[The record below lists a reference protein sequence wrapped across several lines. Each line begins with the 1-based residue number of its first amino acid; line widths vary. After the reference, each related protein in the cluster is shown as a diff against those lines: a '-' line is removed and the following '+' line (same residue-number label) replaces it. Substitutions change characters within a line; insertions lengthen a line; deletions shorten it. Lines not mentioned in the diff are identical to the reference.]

1 MTLGLRKSLRSGRS
15 GNTLQ
20 TLVWFG
26 AVLIFTHSAAV
37 QLQADEPAPADSSA
51 ADNSSGGNILGT
63 NSSNDDDTID
73 YCLDLHAGGANLISF
88 YALPED
94 ASLSNVMA
102 SLVGNATGITGEGVA
117 ATYIDDT
124 GWVGSLT
131 TVSPLSGYW
140 LTVSDA
146 ASLCLSEAIP
156 TDPRTQY
163 QLHTGN
169 NLVSFPYRGTVN
181 IGDALPDDV
190 EEVITGITG
199 EGVAAV
205 KLDGQGWV
213 GSLTAFEGGK
223 GYWIK
228 TTDSAVLVFNVP
240 EPAGLLLMVAGLFV
254 VSGLRRRAQW

>member
-1 MTLGLRKSLRSGRS
+1 MTFDLGKSSRSVRS
-15 GNTLQ
+15 GNALQ
-20 TLVWFG
+20 TLVWFC
-26 AVLIFTHSAAV
+26 VVFILTHSAVV
-37 QLQADEPAPADSSA
+37 QLQADEPA
-51 ADNSSGGNILGT
+51 SGGNILGT

-73 YCLDLHAGGANLISF
+73 YCLDLHAGANFISF

-94 ASLSNVMA
+94 ASITNVMA
-102 SLVGNATGITGEGVA
+102 SLAGNATGITGEGVA
-117 ATYIDDT
+117 ATYLDDA

-131 TVSPLSGYW
+131 TASPVSGYW

-156 TDPRTQY
+156 TDPGTQY
-163 QLHTGN
+163 QLHAGN
-169 NLVSFPYRGTVN
+169 NLVSFPYHGTVN

-205 KLDGQGWV
+205 KLDGQGWT
-213 GSLTAFEGGK
+213 GSLTAFQGGK

-228 TTDSAVLVFNVP
+228 TTDSAVLVFNIP
-240 EPAGLLLMVAGLFV
+240 EPAGLLLMVVGLFV